1 VLNISGDQGLG
12 AHLSAGL
19 MHNSI
24 LEIGKAGMTGPPV
37 LFEVAW
43 TLKSAY
49 EQTLT
54 ILPGQE

>member
-1 VLNISGDQGLG
+1 LG